1 MPNRPALSFTALTEA
16 DWPDVQRVYAEG
28 IATGIATFESTPP
41 ETFADFMRT
50 KRADACLV
58 ARDAAGEC
66 CSLAPNEPGANEQ
79 HRGGRAGALA
89 AWAVLIPVS
98 SRPVYR
104 GVAEMSLYVAA
115 SHRGQRVGDALM
127 REMIRLSE
135 ALGVWTLQSS
145 TFPQNAASLA
155 LQQRHGFH
163 IVGIREKIGRMAH
176 GPLAGQWCDTLLL
189 ERRSK
194 TVGRD

>member
-1 MPNRPALSFTALTEA
+1 MTAA
-16 DWPDVQRVYAEG
+16 DWPDVQRIYAEG

-41 ETFADFMRT
+41 ETFTDFI
-50 KRADACLV
+50 KNKIPDACIV
-58 ARDAAGEC
+58 ARATT
-66 CSLAPNEPGANEQ
+66 GAI
-79 HRGGRAGALA
+79 A

-98 SRPVYR
+98 ARYVYR

-115 SHRGQRVGDALM
+115 AHRGQRVGDALM
-127 REMIRLSE
+127 KEMVRLSE
-135 ALGVWTLQSS
+135 AQGFWTLQSA
-145 TFPQNAASLA
+145 TFPENAASIA

-163 IVGIREKIGRMAH
+163 IVGIREKIGRMPH

-189 ERRSK
+189 ERRSR

>member
-1 MPNRPALSFTALTEA
+1 MPPTAALTFLPMTEA
-16 DWPDVQRVYAEG
+16 DWPDVRRIYAEG
-28 IATGIATFESTPP
+28 IATGMATFESAPP
-41 ETFADFMRT
+41 DTWADFIKT
-50 KRADACLV
+50 KIADVCLV
-58 ARDAAGEC
+58 ARDATA
-66 CSLAPNEPGANEQ
+66 
-79 HRGGRAGALA
+79 ALA

-98 SRPVYR
+98 SRHVYR

-127 REMIRLSE
+127 AEMIRLSE
-135 ALGVWTLQSS
+135 AKGFWTLQSA
-145 TFPQNAASLA
+145 TFPQNTASVA

-163 IVGIREKIGRMAH
+163 IVGIREKIGRMPQ

-194 TVGRD
+194 LTGRD

>member
-1 MPNRPALSFTALTEA
+1 MTVA
-16 DWPDVQRVYAEG
+16 DWPDVQRIYAEG

-41 ETFADFMRT
+41 ESYADFIKT
-50 KRADACLV
+50 KISDACVV
-58 ARDAAGEC
+58 ARDAT
-66 CSLAPNEPGANEQ
+66 GAV
-79 HRGGRAGALA
+79 A
-89 AWAVLIPVS
+89 AWAVLIPIS
-98 SRPVYR
+98 SRHVYR

-115 SHRGQRVGDALM
+115 SHRGQRVGDTLM

-135 ALGVWTLQSS
+135 AQGFWTLQSG
-145 TFPQNAASLA
+145 TFPQNVASIA
-155 LQQRHGFH
+155 LQQHHGFH
-163 IVGIREKIGRMAH
+163 IIGIREKIGRMSH

>member
-1 MPNRPALSFTALTEA
+1 MPPPSLTFALMTAA
-16 DWPDVQRVYAEG
+16 DWPDVQRIYAEG
-28 IATGIATFESTPP
+28 IATGIATFEATPP
-41 ETFADFMRT
+41 ETFADFI
-50 KRADACLV
+50 KSKLPDACVV
-58 ARDAAGEC
+58 ARDA
-66 CSLAPNEPGANEQ
+66 
-79 HRGGRAGALA
+79 HGALA

-98 SRPVYR
+98 SRYVYR

-135 ALGVWTLQSS
+135 AQGFWTLQSS
-145 TFPQNAASLA
+145 TFPQNAASVA

-163 IVGIREKIGRMAH
+163 IVGIREKIGCMPQ

-189 ERRSK
+189 ERRSR
-194 TVGRD
+194 TVGHA

>member
-1 MPNRPALSFTALTEA
+1 MPHLTFHLMTEA
-16 DWPDVQRVYAEG
+16 DWPDVQRIYAEG
-28 IATGIATFESTPP
+28 IATGIATFEATPP
-41 ETFADFMRT
+41 ETFADFIKT
-50 KRADACLV
+50 KIADLAVV
-58 ARDAAGEC
+58 ARDAK
-66 CSLAPNEPGANEQ
+66 
-79 HRGGRAGALA
+79 GALA

-98 SRPVYR
+98 GRYVYR

-115 SHRGQRVGDALM
+115 SHRGQRVGDAVM
-127 REMIRLSE
+127 KEMVRLSE
-135 ALGVWTLQSS
+135 ARGFWTLQSS
-145 TFPQNAASLA
+145 TFPQNAASVA

-163 IVGIREKIGRMAH
+163 IIGIREKIGRMAQ

>member
-1 MPNRPALSFTALTEA
+1 MTAA
-16 DWPDVQRVYAEG
+16 DWPEVQRIYAEG

-41 ETFADFMRT
+41 ETFADFIKT
-50 KRADACLV
+50 KIPDACVV
-58 ARDAAGEC
+58 ARDA
-66 CSLAPNEPGANEQ
+66 SGAI
-79 HRGGRAGALA
+79 A

-98 SRPVYR
+98 GRYVYR

-115 SHRGQRVGDALM
+115 AYRGQRVGDALM

-135 ALGVWTLQSS
+135 AQGFWTLQSA
-145 TFPQNAASLA
+145 TFPENAASIA

-163 IVGIREKIGRMAH
+163 IVGIREKIGRMPH
-176 GPLAGQWCDTLLL
+176 GPLVGQWCDTLLL

>member
-1 MPNRPALSFTALTEA
+1 MSKLTFRPMVEA
-16 DWPDVQRVYAEG
+16 DWPDIRRIYAEG
-28 IATGIATFESTPP
+28 IATGIATFEETPP
-41 ETFADFMRT
+41 ETWAAFIQP
-50 KRADACLV
+50 KRPEACLV
-58 ARDAAGEC
+58 ACDAT
-66 CSLAPNEPGANEQ
+66 GAI
-79 HRGGRAGALA
+79 A

-98 SRPVYR
+98 ARSVYR
-104 GVAEMSLYVAA
+104 GVAEMSLYVSAL
-115 SHRGQRVGDALM
+115 HRGQRVGDALM

-135 ALGVWTLQSS
+135 TLGVWTLQSS

-163 IVGIREKIGRMAH
+163 IVGIREKIGRMPQ

-194 TVGRD
+194 TVGLT

>member
-1 MPNRPALSFTALTEA
+1 MPLPQLTFHLMAEA

-28 IATGIATFESTPP
+28 IATGMATFESTPP
-41 ETFADFMRT
+41 ETFDAFIKT
-50 KRADACLV
+50 KIASACVV
-58 ARDAAGEC
+58 ARDAT
-66 CSLAPNEPGANEQ
+66 
-79 HRGGRAGALA
+79 GALA

-127 REMIRLSE
+127 RETVRLSE
-135 ALGVWTLQSS
+135 AQGFWTLQSS
-145 TFPQNAASLA
+145 TFPQNTASLA

-163 IVGIREKIGRMAH
+163 IVGIREKIGCMPH

-194 TVGRD
+194 TVGRE

>member
-1 MPNRPALSFTALTEA
+1 MPRAPLTFHPMTEA

-28 IATGIATFESTPP
+28 IATGMATFESTPP
-41 ETFADFMRT
+41 ETFADFIKT
-50 KRADACLV
+50 KIAEACVV
-58 ARDAAGEC
+58 ARDAT
-66 CSLAPNEPGANEQ
+66 
-79 HRGGRAGALA
+79 GALA

-98 SRPVYR
+98 SRHVYR

-135 ALGVWTLQSS
+135 AQGFWTLQSA

-163 IVGIREKIGRMAH
+163 IVGIREKIGCMSH

-194 TVGRD
+194 TVGRE

>member
-1 MPNRPALSFTALTEA
+1 MPHLNFAAMSAT
-16 DWPDVQRVYAEG
+16 DWPDVQRIYAEG

-41 ETFADFMRT
+41 ETFADFIKT
-50 KRADACLV
+50 KIPDACVV
-58 ARDAAGEC
+58 ARDAAG
-66 CSLAPNEPGANEQ
+66 AI
-79 HRGGRAGALA
+79 A

-98 SRPVYR
+98 SRHVYR

-135 ALGVWTLQSS
+135 AQGFWTLQSG
-145 TFPQNAASLA
+145 TFPQNTASVA

-163 IVGIREKIGRMAH
+163 IVGIREKIGCMPH

-194 TVGRD
+194 TVGTA